1 MKIKKILLVAI
12 AVLFTLS
19 LSSCRNGRQAKQVLN
34 LVKEYSGKAVKASE
48 KSKIVVRYGD
58 DVARNIEFVKVQCD
72 VCYGSGEY
80 QGYLCE
86 NCDGDGYVYQIR
98 AKD

>member
-1 MKIKKILLVAI
+1 MKIKKLLFVAI
-12 AVLFTLS
+12 AVLFTL
-19 LSSCRNGRQAKQVLN
+19 LLPSCKNGRQAKQMLN
-34 LVKEYSGKAVKASE
+34 IVKEYSGKAVKASE

-58 DVARNIEFVKVQCD
+58 DVARNIEFVQVQCD
-72 VCYGSGEY
+72 VCYGSGKY
-80 QGYLCE
+80 HGYLCE